1 MCVYAIVD
9 MKSFEVI
16 PQYVDLLTRIKESHE
31 VPEILVGNKADLPR
45 KVVSK
50 ELAKDIAKQSF
61 FETSALSLERVEK
74 IFYKLLLE
82 IRCQKERRLHKHTK
96 ENCCIVL

>member
-1 MCVYAIVD
+1 MQTHAL
-9 MKSFEVI
+9 MPLS
-16 PQYVDLLTRIKESHE
+16 RE
-31 VPEILVGNKADLPR
+31 VPKILVGNKADLPR

-50 ELAKDIAKQSF
+50 ELAKDIAKQYNMPF
-61 FETSALSLERVEK
+61 FETSAFSFEWVEK

-82 IRCQKERRLHKHTK
+82 IRCQKERRLDKHTK